1 MQIFKFTFAKKTN
14 KMKTINCRGK
24 LINFDIPKIM
34 AIVNLTPDSFYAD
47 SRCKNVEIAVNH
59 IDKALQN
66 GADMIDLGACSS
78 RPGADEIG
86 VDEEWQRLE
95 PVLAEARRQFP
106 EVIISIDTY
115 RSKIA
120 EMAVAAGAGIIN
132 DISCGYDAQMFST
145 IARLQVPYV
154 LTHMRG
160 TPATMQQFV
169 DYKNVTSE
177 VMSELSRKLR
187 QLTNLGVH
195 DVIID
200 PGFGF
205 SKTLEQNYELFAHL
219 SEFKIFDKPM
229 LVGISRKSMI
239 YKLLDITPDKA
250 LNGTTVLNTLA
261 LQAGA
266 AILRVHDVAEA
277 VEVRKIWGGIGE

>member
-1 MQIFKFTFAKKTN
+1 
-14 KMKTINCRGK
+14 MKTINCRGK
-24 LINFDIPKIM
+24 LINLDTPKIM
-34 AIVNLTPDSFYAD
+34 AIINLTPDSFYAD
-47 SRCKNVEIAVNH
+47 SRCVDVDMAVNQ
-59 IDKALQN
+59 IDTNVQQ

-78 RPGADEIG
+78 RPGAVEIS

-95 PVLAEARRQFP
+95 PVLLAARQHFP
-106 EVIISIDTY
+106 DVPISIDTY
-115 RSKIA
+115 HSKIA
-120 EMAVAAGAGIIN
+120 EMAVAAGADIIN
-132 DISCGYDAQMFST
+132 DISCGYDEQMFST
-145 IARLQVPYV
+145 IAQLQVPYV

-160 TPATMQQFV
+160 TPATMQQFA

-177 VMSELSRKLR
+177 TIVELSQKLRKL
-187 QLTNLGVH
+187 TDLGVH

-219 SEFKIFDKPM
+219 SDFKVFERPL

-239 YKLLDITPDKA
+239 YKLLNTTPDKA

-277 VEVRKIWGGIGE
+277 VEVRKILGKIGE